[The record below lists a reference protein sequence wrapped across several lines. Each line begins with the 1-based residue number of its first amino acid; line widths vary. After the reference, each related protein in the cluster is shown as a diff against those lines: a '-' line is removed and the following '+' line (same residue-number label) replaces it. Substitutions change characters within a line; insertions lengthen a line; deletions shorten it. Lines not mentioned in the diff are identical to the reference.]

1 MRLVGNGTTQR
12 GEIIQV
18 APEILVSLMSLA
30 GTLIGSVVGILTAN
44 RLTNYRIEE
53 LEKKVDKHNSVVE
66 RVAILEQNEDTQW
79 KRIDEL
85 KTDMESVKKEVY
97 SKGGA

>member
-1 MRLVGNGTTQR
+1 MRLAGNAITQR
-12 GEIIQV
+12 GETYLM
-18 APEILVSLMSLA
+18 APEILVSLLSLA

>member
-1 MRLVGNGTTQR
+1 M
-12 GEIIQV
+12 

>member
-1 MRLVGNGTTQR
+1 MP
-12 GEIIQV
+12 
-18 APEILVSLMSLA
+18 PEVLVSILSLT

-44 RLTNYRIEE
+44 KLTNYRIQE

-66 RVAILEQNEDTQW
+66 RVAILEQNENTQW
-79 KRIDEL
+79 KRIDEM
-85 KTDMESVKKEVY
+85 KADVETVKKEVY

>member
-1 MRLVGNGTTQR
+1 
-12 GEIIQV
+12 V

-30 GTLIGSVVGILTAN
+30 GTLIGSVVRILTAN